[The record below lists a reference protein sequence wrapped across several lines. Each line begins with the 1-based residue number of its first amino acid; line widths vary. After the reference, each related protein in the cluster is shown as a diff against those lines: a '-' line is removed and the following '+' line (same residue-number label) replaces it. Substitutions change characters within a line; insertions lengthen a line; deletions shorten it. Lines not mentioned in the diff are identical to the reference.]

1 MPFYGGRGPKVFK
14 DDIRNIKNKNVKD
27 SVARDHISND
37 SFAGGIIMEASIN
50 NNVTTTEES
59 SEALYPNKTRQSHSA
74 GDVLVEGKTGHK
86 VLEMS
91 SKTDDAVT
99 SVLKHT
105 YLENASAKKKVCFFL
120 QSNLSIFR
128 KLNHIFSLCICHLVI

>member
-1 MPFYGGRGPKVFK
+1 
-14 DDIRNIKNKNVKD
+14 
-27 SVARDHISND
+27 
-37 SFAGGIIMEASIN
+37 MEASIN

-105 YLENASAKKKVCFFL
+105 YLENASAKKKVCFTDI
-120 QSNLSIFR
+120 SAV
-128 KLNHIFSLCICHLVI
+128 KLIDIQKIKSYI